1 MIRLYLN
8 RIVRFFLQLNSL
20 QYMKGTFPINK
31 FRELETPF
39 YYYDANLLRDTLNVI
54 RTEAAQY
61 NKFCVHYAIKA
72 NANPKVLSIIREHEL
87 GADCV
92 SGGEIAAAI
101 KAGFPASKIVY
112 AGVGKTDREINLGLD
127 HDIFCFNV
135 ESVPELEVINELAA
149 AKGKIARVA
158 FRINPDVSAHTHAN
172 ITTGLAENKF
182 GISMQDMDKVI
193 DRALEMNN
201 VKFVGLHF
209 HIGSQIL
216 DMGDFVALCNRIN
229 DLQEKLYARQIIV
242 EHINVGGGLGI
253 DYAHPNR
260 QPIPDFA
267 DYFATYHKHLKLRPQ
282 QTLHFELGR
291 SVVGQCGSLITK
303 VIYVKQGTNKQFAI
317 VDGGMTDLIRPALYQ
332 AYHKIENITS
342 EEPNETY
349 DVVGPICESSDVFG
363 KAIDLNRVKRGDL
376 IALRSAGAYGEIMAS
391 GYNCRTLPQG
401 YTSDELI

>member
-1 MIRLYLN
+1 
-8 RIVRFFLQLNSL
+8 
-20 QYMKGTFPINK
+20 MKGTFPIHK

-39 YYYDANLLRDTLNVI
+39 YYYDTNLLRHTLDTI
-54 RTEAAQY
+54 RKEAGKY
-61 NKFCVHYAIKA
+61 NKFCVHYAVKA
-72 NANPKVLSIIREHEL
+72 NANPKVLSIIRESGL

-92 SGGEIAAAI
+92 SGGEIKAAI
-101 KAGFPASKIVY
+101 KAGFPANKIVY
-112 AGVGKTDREINLGLD
+112 AGVGKTDAEINLGLD
-127 HDIFCFNV
+127 YDIFCFNV
-135 ESVPELEVINELAA
+135 ESVPELEVINELAT

-158 FRINPDVSAHTHAN
+158 FRINPDVGAHTHAN

-182 GISMQDMDKVI
+182 GISMKDMDHVI

-201 VKFVGLHF
+201 INFVGLHF

-216 DMGDFVALCNRIN
+216 DMGDFTALCNRIN
-229 DLQEKLYARQIIV
+229 ELQEKLYARQIIV

-260 QPIPDFA
+260 QPVPDFA
-267 DYFATYHKHLKLRPQ
+267 SYFETYHKHLKLRPP

-342 EEPNETY
+342 DEATETY

-363 KAIDLNRVKRGDL
+363 KAIDLNKVKRGDL

-391 GYNCRTLPQG
+391 GYNCRQLPQG
-401 YTSDELI
+401 YTSDELV

>member
-1 MIRLYLN
+1 
-8 RIVRFFLQLNSL
+8 
-20 QYMKGTFPINK
+20 MKANFPIEQ
-31 FRELETPF
+31 FRKLETPF
-39 YYYDANLLRDTLNVI
+39 YYYDTNLLRETLNKI
-54 RTEAAQY
+54 KEEAGKY
-61 NKFCVHYAIKA
+61 NKFCVHYAVKA
-72 NANPKVLSIIREHEL
+72 NANPKILGIIRESGL

-92 SGGEIAAAI
+92 SGGEIKAAI

-112 AGVGKTDREINLGLD
+112 AGVGKTDKEINLGLD
-127 HDIFCFNV
+127 YDIFCFNV
-135 ESVPELEVINELAA
+135 ESIPELEVINELAA
-149 AKGKIARVA
+149 AKNKIARVA
-158 FRINPDVSAHTHAN
+158 FRINPDVGAHTHAN

-182 GISMQDMDKVI
+182 GISIQDMDRVI
-193 DRALEMNN
+193 DLALEMKN

-216 DMGDFVALCNRIN
+216 DMGDFVALCNRVN
-229 DLQEKLYARQIIV
+229 ELQEKLFARQIIV

-267 DYFATYHKHLKLRPQ
+267 EYFATYHKHLRLRPQ

-291 SVVGQCGSLITK
+291 SVIGQCGNLITK

-332 AYHKIENITS
+332 AYHKIENLTS
-342 EEPNETY
+342 EEPAEAY

-363 KAIDLNRVKRGDL
+363 KAIDLNKVRRGDL

-391 GYNCRTLPQG
+391 GYNCRPLPQG
-401 YTSDELI
+401 YTSDELV

>member
-1 MIRLYLN
+1 
-8 RIVRFFLQLNSL
+8 
-20 QYMKGTFPINK
+20 MKGTFPINK

-54 RTEAAQY
+54 RTEAAKY

-72 NANPKVLSIIREHEL
+72 NANPKVLSIIREHGL

-92 SGGEIAAAI
+92 SGGEISAAI

-158 FRINPDVSAHTHAN
+158 FRINPDVGAHTHAN

-216 DMGDFVALCNRIN
+216 DMGDFVALCNRVN
-229 DLQEKLYARQIIV
+229 ELQEKLYARQIIV

-303 VIYVKQGTNKQFAI
+303 VIYIKQETNKQFAI
-317 VDGGMTDLIRPALYQ
+317 VDAGMTDLIRPALYQ

-342 EEPNETY
+342 DEATETY

-363 KAIDLNRVKRGDL
+363 KAIDLNRAKRGDL
-376 IALRSAGAYGEIMAS
+376 FALRSAGAYGEIMAS
-391 GYNCRTLPQG
+391 SYNCRPLPKG